1 MDRHEE
7 FLKRL
12 LPAQPDLRAFI
23 GSMVRDRQAAEDLYQ
38 EACLAL
44 WQGFEGYD
52 PARPFGAWAR
62 GVAAKKILQGWEKAK
77 RLPLAFSP
85 GAVRAILDAY
95 DRTEAEADIEGLADC
110 IGRLPERSRK
120 LLALRY
126 EESLKLG
133 EIARRVGGT
142 LDAVHKALSRVR
154 EALEACLRK
163 RLQGEYP

>member
-7 FLKRL
+7 FLKHL
-12 LPAQPDLRAFI
+12 LRAQPDLKAFI
-23 GSMVRDRQAAEDLYQ
+23 ASMVRDRQAAEDLFQ

-44 WQGFEGYD
+44 WQSFEAYD

-62 GVAAKKILQGWEKAK
+62 GVAAKKLLQGWEKAR

-95 DRTEAEADIEGLADC
+95 DRSEEESDTEGLADC
-110 IGRLPERSRK
+110 IAKLPERSRT

-126 EESLKLG
+126 EQSMKLG

-142 LDAVHKALSRVR
+142 LDAVHKTLSRVR

-163 RLQGEYP
+163 RYPAENP